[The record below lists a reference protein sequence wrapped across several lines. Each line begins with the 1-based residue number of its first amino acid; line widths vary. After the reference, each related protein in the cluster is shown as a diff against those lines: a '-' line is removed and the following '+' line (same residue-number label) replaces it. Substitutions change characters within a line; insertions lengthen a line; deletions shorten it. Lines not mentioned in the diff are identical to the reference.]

1 MNKQYELI
9 ESFFSKESTPD
20 KIKTGIQ
27 LILTLS
33 NKEYFQFIKRGG
45 NKVRRAF
52 GCFVGVNYYLIEL
65 SIHGIIIIHR
75 DIKYVKLN
83 GVVNEQ
89 WTEYV

>member
-9 ESFFSKESTPD
+9 ESFFSKESTIER
-20 KIKTGIQ
+20 IKTGIQ

-45 NKVRRAF
+45 NKVRRSLC
-52 GCFVGVNYYLIEL
+52 CFVGSNYYLIEL
-65 SIHGIIIIHR
+65 NMTSIILISR
-75 DIKYVKLN
+75 DVKYIKLN

-89 WTEYV
+89 WTKHV